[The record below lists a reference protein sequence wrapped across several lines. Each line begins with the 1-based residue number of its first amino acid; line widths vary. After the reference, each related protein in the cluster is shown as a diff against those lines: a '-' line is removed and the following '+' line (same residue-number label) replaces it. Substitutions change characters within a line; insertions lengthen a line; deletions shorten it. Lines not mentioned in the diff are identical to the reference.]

1 MKVREESWVER
12 LSDRKR
18 STKTDLQAAP
28 PKPLHERK
36 PEEFAA
42 IIIGGCLLS
51 FNAGFINAVTLALS
65 GLTVSHVTGVVTKAA
80 IALGESDSY
89 NFWMN
94 AAVLFFFIL
103 GSMLSGMLI
112 PYSSFHLGRAYNK
125 IFIVGTGLLVI
136 SIIMHAVSPDSKAFA
151 LVVAITCG
159 MQNAMTTK
167 YSNNILRTT
176 HMTGTA
182 TDIGI
187 VLGRI
192 IRGRNDEAWRLAV
205 LVPMLFSFFIGCLS
219 GASANI
225 TLGRYALVMN
235 LLIFGGT
242 GVLYSVYVAYSNR
255 IPVWR
260 AMFMNQD
267 LTVLKIHKNIHEF
280 IKKSQKSKGGGS
292 GGVEFY
298 DEALNPVNL
307 EAIIETDEAAAEEI
321 FNRPVQLN
329 EEDISGHRKVAAAE
343 DGSDRESAEALDRLE
358 EEVAEDTQIEEEFE
372 DYEMDLAREQ
382 REAMM
387 HHAGDAEGYKD
398 VYENDDDRYDD
409 DASIGFRRRIS
420 GALARSRHKNSI
432 GGSSIHS
439 SSTHSSSGGGGGGIV
454 RSRQGSQ
461 GSDRASPH
469 PGAAG
474 V

>member
-18 STKTDLQAAP
+18 SAKTDVQVAP

-51 FNAGFINAVTLALS
+51 FNAGFINAVTLAIS
-65 GLTVSHVTGVVTKAA
+65 GLTVSHVTGDITKAA
-80 IALGESDSY
+80 LAVNQGDSF

-94 AAVLFFFIL
+94 TAIVLLFIF
-103 GSMLSGMLI
+103 GSMLSGILI

-125 IFIVGTGLLVI
+125 IFIVGSGLLVI
-136 SIIMHAVSPDSKAFA
+136 SIIMHATSPESKSFA

-192 IRGRNDEAWRLAV
+192 IRGRTDESWRLAV
-205 LVPMLFSFFIGCLS
+205 LVPMLFSFFLGCLS
-219 GASANI
+219 GGSAEKS
-225 TLGRYALVMN
+225 LGTIALVMN
-235 LLIFGGT
+235 LFIFAGT
-242 GVLYSVYVAYSNR
+242 GVIYSVYVAYSNK

-267 LTVLKIHKNIHEF
+267 LTVIKIHKNIHEF
-280 IKKSQKSKGGGS
+280 IKKSQKGKGNGGEAGGG
-292 GGVEFY
+292 VKFY

-307 EAIIETDEAAAEEI
+307 EAMIENNEEAAEAI
-321 FNRPVQLN
+321 FNRPVELS
-329 EEDISGHRKVAAAE
+329 EADLSGPRKAGARTE
-343 DGSDRESAEALDRLE
+343 RDLESAEALDRLE

-372 DYEMDLAREQ
+372 DYEMELAREE
-382 REAMM
+382 REALQ
-387 HHAGDAEGYKD
+387 HNESAQNYQD
-398 VYENDDDRYDD
+398 VYENDDDKYPD
-409 DASIGFRRRIS
+409 DASVGFRRRIS
-420 GALARSRHKNSI
+420 GALTRSVHRS
-432 GGSSIHS
+432 GSS
-439 SSTHSSSGGGGGGIV
+439 TVGSG
-454 RSRQGSQ
+454 SRQGSL
-461 GSDRASPH
+461 GSERSTHRPAE
-469 PGAAG
+469 GANYSNL
-474 V
+474 

>member
-1 MKVREESWVER
+1 MKIREESWVER

-18 STKTDLQAAP
+18 SPKTDVQVAP

-51 FNAGFINAVTLALS
+51 FNAGFINAVTLAIS
-65 GLTVSHVTGVVTKAA
+65 GFTVSHVTGDITKAA
-80 IALGESDSY
+80 IAANEGDSF

-94 AAVLFFFIL
+94 SAIVLFFIF
-103 GSMLSGMLI
+103 GSMLSGILI

-125 IFIVGTGLLVI
+125 IFILGSCLLVI
-136 SIIMHAVSPDSKAFA
+136 SIIIHVTSPESKSFA

-192 IRGRNDEAWRLAV
+192 IRGRTDESWRLAV
-205 LVPMLFSFFIGCLS
+205 LVPMLVAFFLGCLA
-219 GASANI
+219 GGSAETSI
-225 TLGRYALVMN
+225 GTFALLMN
-235 LLIFGGT
+235 LFIFAGT
-242 GVLYSVYVAYSNR
+242 GVLYSVYIAYSNR
-255 IPVWR
+255 ISVWH

-267 LTVLKIHKNIHEF
+267 LTVVKIHKNIHEF
-280 IKKSQKSKGGGS
+280 IKKSQKNKGNGGKS
-292 GGVEFY
+292 EGGVRFY
-298 DEALNPVNL
+298 DETINPVNL
-307 EAIIETDEAAAEEI
+307 EAMIENDEEAAEEI
-321 FNRPVQLN
+321 FNRPVELS
-329 EEDISGHRKVAAAE
+329 EADLTGHRKLNSA
-343 DGSDRESAEALDRLE
+343 SDRDLESAEALDRLE

-372 DYEMDLAREQ
+372 DYEMELAREE
-382 REAMM
+382 R
-387 HHAGDAEGYKD
+387 DALQHNDSAQSYQD
-398 VYENDDDRYDD
+398 VYDNDDDKYSD

-420 GALARSRHKNSI
+420 GALTRSMHR
-432 GGSSIHS
+432 GGAAGPSAHGAAPQTS
-439 SSTHSSSGGGGGGIV
+439 IV
-454 RSRQGSQ
+454 RAMQGSQ
-461 GSDRASPH
+461 GSDRSSHRPAAAE
-469 PGAAG
+469 GANYSNL
-474 V
+474 